1 MRHLLH
7 WTKVRRPLLTLS
19 AALALTTPAAAQD
32 IPSEVLMTPAGLAWI
47 TAEAQLLGAY
57 AGPRPP
63 DLEARL
69 SALRLQMITQCQDE
83 LKRSGTCPES
93 LTLNLLR
100 PLVSS
105 LNEGHTRVIED
116 DKAALYGLR
125 LVDVQEGP
133 RLTVRVSDARGAFPR
148 VGTVLLRGD
157 EVLRVNGTTVKDA
170 RSAFNAASG
179 PVTLTV
185 RRDGR
190 VTDVTV
196 QPRPP
201 AAPMSSPTLRWE
213 QDLPVVTY
221 PSFFGGVKE
230 YGRLIGDLTSQGA
243 PGLVIDLRENR
254 GGQLEHCMLAASLIA
269 GEVEVVMR
277 GPGVPDDRLKA
288 ARGELRVPFLTG
300 GGWNTVRVLPDLT
313 FTGHV
318 AVLVNARSASCAE
331 MFTTLARQAGKRV
344 RVYGER
350 TRGAGNSGVST
361 LPQMGVRVASTLVY
375 TPAGQLFPAFVTP
388 DVPLTDDLVTL
399 GRTGVDTLLDR
410 ALADLKVANATG
422 QWPEAGERKR
432 P

>member
-7 WTKVRRPLLTLS
+7 WTSLLRPLLTLS

-47 TAEAQLLGAY
+47 AAEAQLLGAY
-57 AGPRPP
+57 AGQRPP

-69 SALRLQMITQCQDE
+69 SALRAQMITGCQDE

-93 LTLNLLR
+93 LTLDLLR

-105 LNEGHTRVIED
+105 LNEGHTRIIEAD
-116 DKAALYGLR
+116 EAARYGLR

-133 RLTVRVSDARGAFPR
+133 RLTVRVSDARGTLPGA
-148 VGTVLLRGD
+148 VLRRGD
-157 EVLRVNGTTVKDA
+157 EVLRVNGTAAGDA
-170 RSAFNAASG
+170 RSAFKAASG

-185 RRDGR
+185 RRAGR

-196 QPRPP
+196 QPRPE
-201 AAPMSSPTLRWE
+201 AAPMSSPSLRWA

-277 GPGVPDDRLKA
+277 GPGVPDERLKA
-288 ARGELRVPFLTG
+288 VRGELRVPFLTG

-318 AVLVNARSASCAE
+318 ALLVNARSASCAE

-361 LPQMGVRVASTLVY
+361 LPQLGVRVASTLVY

-422 QWPEAGERKR
+422 QWPAAWARKR